1 MELGR
6 SQDRPINIISKR
18 LTEIAEEKEYLNQF
32 VEKKYDIEENK
43 KQLEEEIKQQQ
54 INIEVLKEL
63 KKVEDMYV
71 LQQEKIKINQNTV
84 KEYQRKIDEMTYSK
98 KDTSTEEKNNKYDL
112 IQLMIVVLVIAFS
125 IISVI
130 AIKNDILSA
139 ITIVISIISAI
150 YFGYT
155 QYKKKVAFH
164 NKKELQNVDNQKA
177 VAQIEV
183 MKETIKTLKQEQEQL
198 SKQSEITHK
207 AEMEKIRNAYIGII
221 PIKTIDELLSKKQ
234 AGIEI
239 EVANNKI
246 SENKLKIQS
255 IGLDKS
261 NILPKLE
268 TLANLEEE
276 YAKLEEEYQA
286 LMFQNEA
293 IELAKQELE
302 KAYYQMKKKVTPK
315 FTNELSEVM
324 KKISN
329 GKYTNIKLDE
339 KDGLIVE
346 IENGDYIPADFLSIG
361 TIDQLYLSLRLG
373 AGAQISEETLPIILD
388 EAFAYYDK
396 ERLENILEFL
406 HKEYSNRQIIIL
418 TCTDREKA
426 ILQEKRIEYNY
437 IEL

>member
-1 MELGR
+1 M
-6 SQDRPINIISKR
+6 
-18 LTEIAEEKEYLNQF
+18 
-32 VEKKYDIEENK
+32 
-43 KQLEEEIKQQQ
+43 
-54 INIEVLKEL
+54 
-63 KKVEDMYV
+63 
-71 LQQEKIKINQNTV
+71 
-84 KEYQRKIDEMTYSK
+84 
-98 KDTSTEEKNNKYDL
+98 
-112 IQLMIVVLVIAFS
+112 
-125 IISVI
+125 
-130 AIKNDILSA
+130 
-139 ITIVISIISAI
+139 
-150 YFGYT
+150 
-155 QYKKKVAFH
+155 
-164 NKKELQNVDNQKA
+164 DNQKA

-183 MKETIKTLKQEQEQL
+183 MKETIKTLQQEQEEL
-198 SKQSEITHK
+198 SKQSEITYK
-207 AEMEKIRNAYIGII
+207 EEIEKIRNAYIGVI

-268 TLANLEEE
+268 TFANLEEE
-276 YAKLEEEYQA
+276 YANLEEEYQA
-286 LMFQNEA
+286 LIFQNEA

-302 KAYYQMKKKVTPK
+302 KAYGQMKKKVTPK
-315 FTNELSEVM
+315 FTNQLSKIM

-346 IENGDYIPADFLSIG
+346 IENGDYIPVEYLSIG

-373 AGAQISEETLPIILD
+373 AGTEISNESLPIMLD

-406 HKEYSNRQIIIL
+406 HTEYADRQILIL
-418 TCTDREKA
+418 TCTDREKN
-426 ILQEKRIEYNY
+426 ILQEKNISYHE